1 MIRKVKVE
9 GQMEDKDLAR
19 SMLDG
24 SAAELFDD
32 IVTSRVLGA
41 SRHTKMIGDM
51 ILSIVNDDRA
61 DSAELIE
68 RVGAVADYFKET
80 RGKNSRAIYTAINMM
95 VSGLDGMHALSP
107 DEIRGRLKKQIG
119 DFTVSSGEN
128 TEKTIAWAVE
138 LCRPLHT
145 VMVFDY
151 SSTVDSFVRKLD
163 HRMTVYIPESRA
175 LNGGQPFVKG
185 ALAGEHEVRFIPDT
199 AMMQAL
205 TDCDAAFMGA
215 ETLYPD
221 GSVFNTIGSD
231 ILGVLCKECGVPLYV
246 LSPLIKVDAR
256 PVYGYS
262 RLAPMPFDYG
272 QRLAAGWED
281 DLRDRVDFKGIK
293 LVKIDPKYITAII
306 SEAGIVPSGAFYSV
320 AMQYDHNINGGETRL

>member
-1 MIRKVKVE
+1 MA
-9 GQMEDKDLAR
+9 DKDHAR

-24 SAAELFDD
+24 RGAELFDD
-32 IVTSRVLGA
+32 IVMSRVLGA

-51 ILSIVNDDRA
+51 ILSIVNHDGM
-61 DSAELIE
+61 DSTELIE
-68 RVGAVADYFKET
+68 SVSAVADYFKET

-95 VSGLDGMHALSP
+95 VSGLDGMHGLSP
-107 DEIRGRLKKQIG
+107 DEVRERIRKQVG
-119 DFTVSSGEN
+119 DFAVSSAEN

-138 LCRPLHT
+138 LCRPMHT
-145 VMVFDY
+145 VMIFDY
-151 SSTVDSFVRKLD
+151 SSTVDSFVRNLG

-175 LNGGQPFVKG
+175 LDGGRPFVKG
-185 ALAGEHEVRFIPDT
+185 ALEGGHEVRFIPDT

-205 TDCDAAFMGA
+205 ADCDAAFMGA

-231 ILGVLCKECGVPLYV
+231 MLGVLCKECGVPLYV
-246 LSPLIKVDAR
+246 LSPLIKVDTR

-272 QRLAAGWED
+272 QRLAEGWEVG
-281 DLRDRVDFKGIK
+281 LRGRVDFKGIK
-293 LVKIDPKYITAII
+293 LVKVDPRYITAII